1 MPIHVEGM
9 PLDSHRNMSE
19 SGRSGRSRPPPPS
32 TPGPSVPS
40 SGAHQGNYDARAS
53 PSPTVPTSSPSG
65 RLTSRA
71 SHSSHAESRPSSPAV
86 TQLTRRSDTP
96 EPVPYR
102 TLGLQNS
109 DFRHVPMRSLGELA
123 DLYLTSHGY
132 SLSAQRFVLETYST
146 VSDEATFVS
155 VLGRRGV
162 PDSELSFLYG
172 IISGRRR

>member
-1 MPIHVEGM
+1 
-9 PLDSHRNMSE
+9 
-19 SGRSGRSRPPPPS
+19 
-32 TPGPSVPS
+32 
-40 SGAHQGNYDARAS
+40 
-53 PSPTVPTSSPSG
+53 
-65 RLTSRA
+65 
-71 SHSSHAESRPSSPAV
+71 
-86 TQLTRRSDTP
+86 
-96 EPVPYR
+96 
-102 TLGLQNS
+102 
-109 DFRHVPMRSLGELA
+109 MRSLGALA